1 MVDFILEP
9 PQNVTVDDATESG
22 MVIFCVD
29 ISGSMCLT
37 TQVPALQAEWKAVR
51 DGGDKY
57 FGGRKNEMYI
67 SRLECV
73 QAAVKRYS
81 NFPEIQ
87 FPE

>member
-37 TQVPALQAEWKAVR
+37 TQVPALQGITK
-51 DGGDKY
+51 
-57 FGGRKNEMYI
+57 
-67 SRLECV
+67 RLFNIVCMSSFASDCV
-73 QAAVKRYS
+73 YS
-81 NFPEIQ
+81 
-87 FPE
+87 